1 MSLSS
6 FPITSS
12 FSITGQ
18 QARAIWLRAQRL
30 DEAAPFG
37 SGAEAA
43 RRAVEH
49 LGYVQIDAINVI
61 KRSHHHILFTRI
73 PDYRPSDLDRAQAA
87 DKTVFEYWTH
97 ALSYVSVGDFRFF
110 RPAMAAF
117 RAAPPKSFESLD
129 PADYAAMLRR
139 IETEGPIAIRDID
152 DDVLVEKTHPW
163 GSRKPSRRALRYGFF
178 AGDLVVSK
186 RTGIEK
192 TYDLTDRHFGWPQ
205 SPQTATEEEVAAYL
219 LDRALRSQG
228 LVSLD
233 SASYGVTRAKA
244 ALSRIIDARVAA
256 GALVPVHPDGQEK
269 LRHWTTPEALEDSR
283 DRTVARRVH
292 ILSPFDPLVIQRKR
306 FKLFFGHE
314 HRFEAYVPPAQ
325 RVYGYFT
332 LPVIAGQRPVAV
344 LDLKMDRPSKT
355 LLIQKWSWLVDPSP
369 SLKGRIDRELQRFEA
384 FQRGA

>member
-1 MSLSS
+1 MSPSS
-6 FPITSS
+6 FA
-12 FSITGQ
+12 ITGP

-37 SGAEAA
+37 SGPEAA
-43 RRAVEH
+43 RRAVAH

-61 KRSHHHILFTRI
+61 ERSHHHILFTRI
-73 PDYRPSDLDRAQAA
+73 PDYRPPDLGRAQAA
-87 DKTVFEYWTH
+87 DRTVFEYWTH
-97 ALSYVSVGDFRFF
+97 ALSYVAADDFRFF

-117 RAAPPKSFESLD
+117 RAAPPKPYDSLD

-139 IETEGPIAIRDID
+139 IETDGPIAIRDID

-163 GSRKPSRRALRYGFF
+163 GSRKPSRKALRFGFF

-192 TYDLTDRHFGWPQ
+192 TYDLTNRHFGWPQ
-205 SPQTATEEEVAAYL
+205 APETATEEEVAGYL

-228 LVSLD
+228 LVSLE
-233 SASYGVTRAKA
+233 SACYGVARAKA

-256 GALVPVHPDGQEK
+256 GALVPVHPDGQET
-269 LRHWTTPEALEDSR
+269 LRHWTTPEALEGSR
-283 DRTVARRVH
+283 DRKATRRVH

-332 LPVIAGQRPVAV
+332 LPVLAGHRPVAV

-355 LLIQKWSWLVDPSP
+355 LLIQKWSWLVDPTA

-384 FQRGA
+384 FQRGGA